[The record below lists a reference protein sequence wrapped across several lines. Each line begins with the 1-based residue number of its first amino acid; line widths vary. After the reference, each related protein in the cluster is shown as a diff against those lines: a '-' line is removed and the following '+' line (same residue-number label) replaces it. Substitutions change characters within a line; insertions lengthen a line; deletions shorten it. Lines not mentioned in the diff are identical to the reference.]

1 MDDRLMLDYAPV
13 KVSGRGTNAEFII
26 DDSMPFAET
35 SEALRGYLTEHR
47 GLWSGGEIILTVG
60 TRFFSEEQLSGFKD
74 IIENESGL
82 RVVRFSCVPDTIG
95 ESLGDCGAQYPNF
108 PQHNAVPAPIP
119 ADVYASGNLTSNPDD
134 GALELLAGPGPSA
147 SDSKREATSPA
158 SQAQTK
164 RRPATTRQSNRS
176 KGNVESALLV
186 KSTCRSGEIITHDGD
201 VVVLGDVNPGAEV
214 VAEGDIVIVGCL
226 RGFAHAGS
234 SGYTEATIVALSLGS
249 PRIQIGPH
257 VGVFADSGPW
267 IRNTET
273 VPVIAYVQGR
283 SIHLA
288 AFEGRFA
295 NYGRGELY
303 DG

>member
-1 MDDRLMLDYAPV
+1 MLDYAPV

-35 SEALRGYLTEHR
+35 SEALKGYLTEHR

-82 RVVRFSCVPDTIG
+82 RVVRFSCVPDATA
-95 ESLGDCGAQYPNF
+95 ESLGDYSAQYQNF
-108 PQHNAVPAPIP
+108 PQHNAVLPSIP
-119 ADVYASGNLTSNPDD
+119 TNGDVSGSLTSRSD
-134 GALELLAGPGPSA
+134 EGPIEPPA
-147 SDSKREATSPA
+147 SPA
-158 SQAQTK
+158 SPASEPEKNVASPTAQAQTK
-164 RRPATTRQSNRS
+164 RRPATTKQSSHS

-214 VAEGDIVIVGCL
+214 VAEGDIIVVGCL
-226 RGFAHAGS
+226 RGYAHAGS

-257 VGVFADSGPW
+257 VGVFANAGPW

-273 VPVIAYVQGR
+273 VPVIAYVRGR
-283 SIHLA
+283 SIQLA

-295 NYGRGELY
+295 NYGREELY

>member
-1 MDDRLMLDYAPV
+1 MLDYAPV

-35 SEALRGYLTEHR
+35 SEALKGYLTEHR

-82 RVVRFSCVPDTIG
+82 RVVRFSCVPDATG
-95 ESLGDCGAQYPNF
+95 ESPVDYAAQYPNF
-108 PQHNAVPAPIP
+108 PQHNAVLTSIP
-119 ADVYASGNLTSNPDD
+119 DDVFVSGNPTPKSDKAVIEPH
-134 GALELLAGPGPSA
+134 AGPGASELELKGNSA
-147 SDSKREATSPA
+147 SPA

-164 RRPATTRQSNRS
+164 RRPATTKQSSHS

-226 RGFAHAGS
+226 RGYAHAGS

-249 PRIQIGPH
+249 PRIQIGPY

-267 IRNTET
+267 IRDTET
-273 VPVIAYVQGR
+273 VPVIAYVRGQ

>member
-1 MDDRLMLDYAPV
+1 MLDYAPV

-35 SEALRGYLTEHR
+35 SEALRGYLIEHR

-60 TRFFSEEQLSGFKD
+60 TRFFSGEQLNEFKE

-82 RVVRFSCVPDTIG
+82 QVVRFSCVPDTIAK
-95 ESLGDCGAQYPNF
+95 SPGDHAAQSPNF
-108 PQHNAVPAPIP
+108 PQHNAVLTSIP
-119 ADVYASGNLTSNPDD
+119 DNGFVSGNPTSESDKAAVELPD
-134 GALELLAGPGPSA
+134 GPGASELEREGEAVSPPSKA
-147 SDSKREATSPA
+147 QAKAEA
-158 SQAQTK
+158 
-164 RRPATTRQSNRS
+164 RGRPARAKQINHS
-176 KGNVESALLV
+176 KGNLESALLV
-186 KSTCRSGEIITHDGD
+186 KSTCRSGAIIEHDGD

-214 VAEGDIVIVGCL
+214 LAEGDIIVVGCL
-226 RGFAHAGS
+226 RGYAHAGS
-234 SGYTEATIVALSLGS
+234 NGYTEATIVALSLGS
-249 PRIQIGPH
+249 PRIQIGPY
-257 VGVFADSGPW
+257 VGVFTDEGPW
-267 IRNTET
+267 VRDTET
-273 VPVIAYVQGR
+273 VPVIAYVRGR

>member
-1 MDDRLMLDYAPV
+1 MLDYAPV

-35 SEALRGYLTEHR
+35 SEALKGYLTEHR

-82 RVVRFSCVPDTIG
+82 RVVRFSCVPDATA
-95 ESLGDCGAQYPNF
+95 ESLGDHSAQYPNF
-108 PQHNAVPAPIP
+108 PQHNAVLPSIP
-119 ADVYASGNLTSNPDD
+119 TNGNVSGSLTSTSDEGPTVLPA
-134 GALELLAGPGPSA
+134 GTAATALESE
-147 SDSKREATSPA
+147 REATSPTSKA
-158 SQAQTK
+158 QAKRGPAMTK
-164 RRPATTRQSNRS
+164 QSNHS

-214 VAEGDIVIVGCL
+214 VAEGDIVVVGCL
-226 RGFAHAGS
+226 RGYAHAGS
-234 SGYTEATIVALSLGS
+234 NGYTEATIVALSLGS
-249 PRIQIGPH
+249 PRIQIGPY
-257 VGVFADSGPW
+257 VGVFANEGPW
-267 IRNTET
+267 IRDTET
-273 VPVIAYVQGR
+273 VPVIAYVRGR